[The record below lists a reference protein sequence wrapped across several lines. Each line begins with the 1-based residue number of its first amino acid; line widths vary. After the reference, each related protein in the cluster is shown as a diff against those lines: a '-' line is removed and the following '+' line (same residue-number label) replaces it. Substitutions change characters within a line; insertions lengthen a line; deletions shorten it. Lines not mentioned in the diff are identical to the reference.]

1 MSVKALCWMMWLI
14 VVGMISLVGAT
25 GLEDFAHTRFFEA
38 HCATNNEKYLWAC
51 WRSWLQNYRAVLK
64 NPSLARTLE
73 RRKPKFRLYDDEILP
88 MLNARQVRREPTH
101 IYTLQIA
108 AFERT
113 ENARRFLRK
122 HWRDFEKHRVY
133 QRIPKGFVLECDC
146 AKGFFS
152 PDEPIYSVW
161 EFRGERKLFCLRYG
175 VYATRSDAERDKR
188 VLERILHRPLL
199 ISRRHL
205 TVTLV
210 TRIWED
216 PTVKEWIKAGFLP
229 LSHPM
234 TDEVRQRLIQ
244 MGCFS

>member
-38 HCATNNEKYLWAC
+38 HCATNDRKYLLAC

-73 RRKPKFRLYDDEILP
+73 RRKPKFRLYYDEILP

-122 HWRDFEKHRVY
+122 HWRDFEKHCVY

-199 ISRRHL
+199 ILRRHL

-234 TDEVRQRLIQ
+234 TDEVRQRIVALQ
-244 MGCFS
+244 RGD

>member
-1 MSVKALCWMMWLI
+1 MSVKTLCWMMWLI
-14 VVGMISLVGAT
+14 GVGMISLVGAT

-73 RRKPKFRLYDDEILP
+73 RRKPKFRLYYDEILP

-113 ENARRFLRK
+113 KNARRFLRK
-122 HWRDFEKHRVY
+122 HWQDLKKHRVY

-152 PDEPIYSVW
+152 PDEPIYLVW
-161 EFRGERKLFCLRYG
+161 EFRGGRKLFCLRYG

-199 ISRRHL
+199 ILRRHL

-229 LSHPM
+229 LTVQVNLSGGY
-234 TDEVRQRLIQ
+234 VRR
-244 MGCFS
+244 